1 MNDVDLEEKSFS
13 DRFNMMNVSRL
24 NYTIDSLA
32 LDRKRDLEGFSEI
45 LYSRSNINSL
55 NVNVTP
61 KKDSLFNGDIM
72 TLFDA
77 KTTSQLLN
85 LALNTVNSTTQIIDT
100 KKSSFQFKNN
110 SLNRHIIALHEKY
123 ALGFACVI
131 LFFVGAPLGA
141 LIRKGGVGLPLVI
154 AILLFLTYHFIGIF
168 AKNSAQDGTLNPIFA
183 TWLST
188 LIMLPLGISLT
199 SRATKDRG
207 LFEFDNYLDPLKK
220 FLKLK
225 PKAIFDQDGKEIS
238 YTYFEG
244 YSDEKLMAILKDPT
258 AHNLD
263 QNSKAKAFSILY
275 KRGVSLEDLQS
286 NGLILDDSTAPSLQ
300 KAKDVMDYSRF
311 AFVFYLIG
319 VSLLI
324 LHFVFKN
331 NKFPEFAATAID
343 LSLISMLIYAIYFV
357 VTYIQ
362 SVQFYKSL
370 NLKVRPLSPL
380 LMILGLP
387 FYGVSHF
394 LLRNKIREDL
404 YQSSIENI
412 K

>member
-1 MNDVDLEEKSFS
+1 
-13 DRFNMMNVSRL
+13 
-24 NYTIDSLA
+24 
-32 LDRKRDLEGFSEI
+32 
-45 LYSRSNINSL
+45 
-55 NVNVTP
+55 
-61 KKDSLFNGDIM
+61 
-72 TLFDA
+72 
-77 KTTSQLLN
+77 
-85 LALNTVNSTTQIIDT
+85 
-100 KKSSFQFKNN
+100 
-110 SLNRHIIALHEKY
+110 
-123 ALGFACVI
+123 
-131 LFFVGAPLGA
+131 
-141 LIRKGGVGLPLVI
+141 
-154 AILLFLTYHFIGIF
+154 
-168 AKNSAQDGTLNPIFA
+168 
-183 TWLST
+183 
-188 LIMLPLGISLT
+188 MLPLGISLT